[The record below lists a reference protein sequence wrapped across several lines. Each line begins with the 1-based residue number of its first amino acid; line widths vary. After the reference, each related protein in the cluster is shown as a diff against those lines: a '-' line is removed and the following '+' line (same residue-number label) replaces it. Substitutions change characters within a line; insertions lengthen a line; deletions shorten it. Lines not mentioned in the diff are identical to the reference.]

1 MEQNQVQNIPQEL
14 FVRVDNNTIN
24 SEKLR
29 HHVILIGNQLVEVS
43 LEIQ

>member
-24 SEKLR
+24 GYYVLTMVQYMS
-29 HHVILIGNQLVEVS
+29 HFVGGVDV
-43 LEIQ
+43 